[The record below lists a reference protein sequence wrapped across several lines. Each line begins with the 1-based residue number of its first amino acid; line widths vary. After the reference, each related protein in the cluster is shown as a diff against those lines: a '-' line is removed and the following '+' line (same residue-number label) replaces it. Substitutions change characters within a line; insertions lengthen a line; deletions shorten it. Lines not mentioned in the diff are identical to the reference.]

1 MGYET
6 RCQQVGKVRFHMAIT
21 LCFRVIPVYS

>member
-6 RCQQVGKVRFHMAIT
+6 QSQQVGKVPLHMAIT